1 MSGIQSDCLFVIIPE
16 LYSPDRGYEL
26 STIWPGVS
34 GVHGTNFYCGYDL
47 ELAIEWANDL
57 NKQRGHDPDFTTQ
70 ALEISSGLNNVHFFN
85 V

>member
-1 MSGIQSDCLFVIIPE
+1 
-16 LYSPDRGYEL
+16 
-26 STIWPGVS
+26 
-34 GVHGTNFYCGYDL
+34 VHGTNFYCGYDL